1 MKMIKTLCLTLL
13 LVCSGI
19 LMAQTP
25 EQQKEAEEMKKNAE
39 KMMKDMEKQQARAQ
53 RQYDSIMNTPE
64 MKEAA
69 AKNKKFAEQLAKE
82 QKAKEQQKKPS
93 ATSIDSSKKFLISK
107 GTGTKFENWTY
118 GEAEVVLVG
127 MARYSSS
134 PGFSKS
140 IGVVKS
146 DGSFTFDLPEKASTN
161 KTTVADARWVNCMTG
176 TTTNQKWT
184 NPAAGYLN
192 PDIRI
197 MKNGEELGKVWL
209 SSSNDIID
217 GWTTANDY
225 YGIPGHRMQLVYVSA
240 PSNTEAVCT
249 IERGRS
255 SGKDFDLYKKINV
268 QFKKGWNLVKTTFE
282 GERIPINWGGGSG
295 IQSYYKD
302 EKITAQQDLSPDTKW
317 IFYPGY

>member
-1 MKMIKTLCLTLL
+1 MKTIKATIISLL
-13 LVCSGI
+13 I
-19 LMAQTP
+19 LGSLNLSAQTP
-25 EQQKEAEEMKKNAE
+25 AQKEEMQKA
-39 KMMKDMEKQQARAQ
+39 MENAQ
-53 RQYDSIMNTPE
+53 REYDSIMNTPE
-64 MKEAA
+64 MKEAIE
-69 AKNKKFAEQLAKE
+69 KNKKFAEQLAKE
-82 QKAKEQQKKPS
+82 NKAKANQKRSPT
-93 ATSIDSSKKFLISK
+93 TSKDTAKKYCISK
-107 GTGTKFENWTY
+107 GSGTEFENGTY
-118 GEAEVVLVG
+118 GDAVVVLVG
-127 MARYSSS
+127 MARYTSS

-146 DGSFTFDLPEKASTN
+146 DGSFTFDLPEKASTH

-184 NPAAGYLN
+184 NPSAGYLS

-197 MKNGEELGKVWL
+197 MKNGEELGNVWL

-302 EKITAQQDLSPDTKW
+302 EKITAVQDLSSDTKW
-317 IFYPGY
+317 LFYPNWKALQSGN

>member
-13 LVCSGI
+13 LVCSANLI
-19 LMAQTP
+19 AQTP
-25 EQQKEAEEMKKNAE
+25 EQKKQQEEMQKNAKKMME
-39 KMMKDMEKQQARAQ
+39 KMQ
-53 RQYDSIMNTPE
+53 REYDSIMNTPE

-93 ATSIDSSKKFLISK
+93 ATSNDSSKKFLISK

-140 IGVVKS
+140 VGVVKS
-146 DGSFTFDLPEKASTN
+146 DGSFTFDLPEKASTH
-161 KTTVADARWVNCMTG
+161 KTTVSDARWVNCMTG

-184 NPAAGYLN
+184 NPAAGYLS

-197 MKNGEELGKVWL
+197 MKNGEELGNVWL

-240 PSNTEAVCT
+240 PSNTDAVCT
-249 IERGRS
+249 
-255 SGKDFDLYKKINV
+255 
-268 QFKKGWNLVKTTFE
+268 
-282 GERIPINWGGGSG
+282 
-295 IQSYYKD
+295 
-302 EKITAQQDLSPDTKW
+302 
-317 IFYPGY
+317 